1 MNERRE
7 LLEPFG
13 VPDVF
18 VSGLANVE
26 SIGGG
31 CYRFTF
37 FTTQDI
43 SGSPEMIVSARII
56 MSGEALP
63 EAITMAARMTNMCA
77 CENVRKLAI
86 N

>member
-1 MNERRE
+1 MREQQE
-7 LLEPFG
+7 LLETFA

-18 VSGLANVE
+18 VSGLGNVE
-26 SIGGG
+26 NIGGG

-43 SGSPEMIVSARII
+43 SGSAEMVISARII
-56 MSGEALP
+56 MSVEALP
-63 EAITMAARMTNMCA
+63 HAITMAARMTNMCA
-77 CENVRKLAI
+77 CENVRNLVR